1 MSSIYLSFSAFGKFS
16 SEILLIFL
24 IASSLTLVKFVATK
38 SATTLSKR
46 AFVSSRLASVSRLL
60 VPTALSTVASFCLI
74 VAELIL
80 LIAASFSAGVR

>member
-46 AFVSSRLASVSRLL
+46 AFVSSRLASVSGLL
-60 VPTALSTVASFCLI
+60 VPTALSTDASFCLI